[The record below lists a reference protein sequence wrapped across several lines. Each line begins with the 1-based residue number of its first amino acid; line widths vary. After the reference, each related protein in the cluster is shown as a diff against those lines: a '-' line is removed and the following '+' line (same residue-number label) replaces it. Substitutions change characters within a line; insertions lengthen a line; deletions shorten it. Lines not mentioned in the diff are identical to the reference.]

1 MILLLFIICIV
12 NLITFYN
19 VDYKYYKE
27 HGEWNDHSNTYGG
40 TFRNLTAACVT
51 FAIAV
56 ALLLDKYLGYS
67 NEKKRVAGNFILVKK
82 RRAIWN

>member
-27 HGEWNDHSNTYGG
+27 HGEWNDHSNPYGG

-56 ALLLDKYLGYS
+56 ALLLDKYLG
-67 NEKKRVAGNFILVKK
+67 
-82 RRAIWN
+82 

>member
-27 HGEWNDHSNTYGG
+27 HGEWNDHPNTYENGL
-40 TFRNLTAACVT
+40 REL
-51 FAIAV
+51 I
-56 ALLLDKYLGYS
+56 YLGCVS
-67 NEKKRVAGNFILVKK
+67 
-82 RRAIWN
+82 W

>member
-1 MILLLFIICIV
+1 MILTLFILTAISLLLF
-12 NLITFYN
+12 YN
-19 VDYKYYKE
+19 IDYKYYKK

-56 ALLLDKYLGYS
+56 ALLLDKYLG
-67 NEKKRVAGNFILVKK
+67 
-82 RRAIWN
+82 